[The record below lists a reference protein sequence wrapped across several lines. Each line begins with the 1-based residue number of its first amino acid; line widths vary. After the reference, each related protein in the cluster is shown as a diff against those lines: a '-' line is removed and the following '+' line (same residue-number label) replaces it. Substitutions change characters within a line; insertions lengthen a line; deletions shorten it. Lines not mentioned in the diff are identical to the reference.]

1 LFSSAKP
8 EFGAAGANGVMSVV
22 FLVALIGACLGSFA
36 NVAALRSL
44 DGRDWVRAPSACFHC
59 HQKLRFWQNLPIVGY
74 LSHGGKTACCQQR
87 LPARY
92 IFVELAMA
100 ALLVLAWQQLPSFAF
115 FGFVPFLVLM
125 VVIFLTDMDD
135 FIIPDWTSLGGL
147 GLGLLLALLN
157 VPGLPD
163 IKTAGLGGAAG
174 FGLIYGINFI
184 YKLWRGHDGMGFGD
198 VKLMAMLGVWLGPVS
213 LLPIL
218 FSASL
223 SGAVIGI
230 GAIVFHRL
238 QNSEAAPAQ
247 LPFGCFLTP
256 MAVLWLLFAPQALQ
270 TLL

>member
-1 LFSSAKP
+1 MA
-8 EFGAAGANGVMSVV
+8 MV
-22 FLVALIGACLGSFA
+22 FLIGVIGACLGSFA

-44 DGRDWVRAPSACFHC
+44 DGRDWVRAPSTCFHC
-59 HQKLRFWQNLPIVGY
+59 EKKLRFWQNLPLIGY
-74 LSHGGKTACCQQR
+74 LAHGGQTACCQQR

-100 ALLVLAWQQLPSFAF
+100 TLLIVAWQQLPLAVFLSFL
-115 FGFVPFLVLM
+115 PFLVLM
-125 VVIFLTDMDD
+125 GVIFLTDMDD

-147 GLGLLLALLN
+147 GLGLLLAFFGA
-157 VPGLPD
+157 PGLPE
-163 IKTAGLGGAAG
+163 IQSAFIGGAAG
-174 FGLIYGINFI
+174 FALIYGINFT

-198 VKLMAMLGVWLGPVS
+198 VKLMAMLGVWLGPMS

-230 GAIVFHRL
+230 GAILLHRL
-238 QNSEAAPAQ
+238 QTSPEAPAQ

-256 MAVLWLLFAPQALQ
+256 MALVWLLFAPQALQ
-270 TLL
+270 SLL